1 VVVDSFLCE
10 ERTMATMIAAQMFT
24 LRDFC
29 KTPADIAKTCG
40 KLKAAG
46 FDAVQA
52 SGLGPIE
59 TKELAKILSG
69 EGLVCAATHEQWEKL
84 EGQTERV
91 AEEHHILGCKHTAP
105 GSLPPAFRTP
115 EGYPLFAAG
124 LTKVGRALS
133 KLGITLSYHNH
144 AFELEKFPKDGGK
157 LGLDILIEKSD
168 PKVANFEIDTYWIQ
182 YGGGDP
188 ATWIRKV
195 KGRIPLLHLKDMTM
209 RANKVT
215 MAEVGEGNL
224 DWKGILAAAK
234 EAGVQWYII
243 EQDVCER
250 DPFESLKISL
260 TNLQSWGVR

>member
-1 VVVDSFLCE
+1 MP
-10 ERTMATMIAAQMFT
+10 TAIAAQMFT
-24 LRDFC
+24 LREFC
-29 KTPADIAKTCG
+29 KTPLDIAKSCA

-59 TKELAKILSG
+59 PRELAKILSG

-84 EGQTERV
+84 DTQTEKV
-91 AEEHHILGCKHTAP
+91 AEDHHILGCKHTAP
-105 GSLPPAFRTP
+105 GSLPQTHRTP

-124 LTKVGRALS
+124 LTKVGRALK
-133 KLGITLSYHNH
+133 KLGLTLSYHNH
-144 AFELEKFPKDGGK
+144 AFELEKFPRDGGK
-157 LGLDILIEKSD
+157 LGLDILIENSD
-168 PKVANFEIDTYWIQ
+168 PSACNFEIDTYWIQ

-188 ATWIRKV
+188 ANWIRKV

-209 RANKVT
+209 RANKPI

-224 DWKGILAAAK
+224 DWPDILAAAK

-250 DPFESLKISL
+250 DPFESLAISL
-260 TNLQSWGVR
+260 RNLKSWGIN